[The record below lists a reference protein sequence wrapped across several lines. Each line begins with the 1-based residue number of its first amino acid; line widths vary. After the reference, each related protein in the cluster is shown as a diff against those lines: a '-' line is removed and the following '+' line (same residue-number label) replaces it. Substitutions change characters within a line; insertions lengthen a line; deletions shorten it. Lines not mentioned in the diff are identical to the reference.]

1 MAIDRRH
8 FLIGTALTMASA
20 GATQA
25 FAGMLDGDLLGSG
38 VAAGDLIAAC
48 RRPDGSY
55 SVVVLSLDGTV
66 LRELP
71 LEGRGHDIALDKPS
85 GQAVVFARR
94 PGSFALA
101 FDLHD
106 RRQPV
111 LFTTPANRHF
121 YGHGVFGRDGRLLY
135 ATEHDNDTRDGLI
148 GIYDASG
155 GYRRIGEF
163 PTYGIDP
170 HEVILLADGK
180 TLAVANGGI
189 ETHIETGREK
199 LNLSTMQPSL
209 AFIDS
214 ASGRLLSQ
222 HMQRAS
228 LHKLSIRHLAQ
239 DARGLVWFGCQW
251 EGGRGDAG
259 ARRMRR
265 PRSAAADRRAG
276 KADGCGAGRVHRRRC
291 RQWRWAH
298 HCGFGSARR
307 PHHLYR
313 HRARSDHRRDAAD
326 GWLRCDG
333 GFALRVRDELR
344 HGRVA
349 DRSAGPHSS
358 GNDDLSRPRVRQSP
372 APHRLRSSRA
382 WRRSDE
388 VRASRACRCARQRTQ

>member
-8 FLIGTALTMASA
+8 FLIGTALTMASVS
-20 GATQA
+20 ATQA
-25 FAGMLDGDLLGSG
+25 FAGMLDGDLASR

-71 LEGRGHDIALDKPS
+71 LEGRGHDIALDRAS

-106 RRQPV
+106 RREPV

-135 ATEHDNDTRDGLI
+135 VTEHDNDTRDGLI

-163 PTYGIDP
+163 PTYGIGP

-189 ETHIETGREK
+189 ETHIETGHEK
-199 LNLSTMQPSL
+199 LNLSSMQPSL

-222 HMQRAS
+222 HLQRAS

-251 EGGRGDAG
+251 EGADAETPELVGCAGLDQPLRIVEPARPMGAELAGYIGAVAVSGDGRIIA
-259 ARRMRR
+259 A
-265 PRSAAADRRAG
+265 SAPRAG
-276 KADGCGAGRVHRRRC
+276 RIIYIDTERAAIIGETLLMDGCGVTGA
-291 RQWRWAH
+291 
-298 HCGFGSARR
+298 S
-307 PHHLYR
+307 
-313 HRARSDHRRDAAD
+313 RS
-326 GWLRCDG
+326 
-333 GFALRVRDELR
+333 GFAM
-344 HGRVA
+344 
-349 DRSAGPHSS
+349 SS
-358 GNDDLSRPRVRQSP
+358 GMGVLQTDQPDHTHLVTTTFPG
-372 APHRLRSSRA
+372 RA
-382 WRRSDE
+382 FDNHLHLIG
-388 VRASRACRCARQRTQ
+388 